1 MSASAA
7 ANFTEAERAERKAF
21 LRRLRDLPP
30 RPSADVIPIGSQRK
44 PLGLRPIVEDDE
56 QVPERDASSTFGSRE
71 ARGIV
76 EAAMA
81 NLSREALDRPLSV
94 RESFDSLEAALE
106 ATFDGD
112 HAMFENIKALRE
124 QVSELKTALI
134 EARHEIREMKLIQE
148 SMRIANRGERG
159 VDGARG
165 VPGRDG
171 QQGPIGPAGQRGET
185 GKAAP
190 KIVSWTTDDAAFA
203 ATPILSDGGNG
214 AVLHLRG
221 MFEEFNEQIN
231 AADDDAERDAAR
243 AQRDAVEREVRAQ
256 GR

>member
-1 MSASAA
+1 MSAIAA
-7 ANFTEAERAERKAF
+7 DLSPAERAERKAF

-30 RPSADVIPIGSQRK
+30 RSSADVVPIGRARK
-44 PLGLRPIVEDDE
+44 PLGLAPVLDDE
-56 QVPERDASSTFGSRE
+56 EQEPERGASSTFGSRE

-76 EAAMA
+76 EAATA

-112 HAMFENIKALRE
+112 HAMFENIKALRG

-134 EARHEIREMKLIQE
+134 EARHEIRELKLIQE

-190 KIVSWTTDDAAFA
+190 KIVSWATDDANFSAV
-203 ATPILSDGGNG
+203 PVLSDGGNG

-256 GR
+256 RR